1 MRNWIYVQSSRDLAF
16 PDKIVQG
23 GRGEKWLL
31 KNFWIILKTNY
42 HLTWEFPHVF
52 NRSFRPSEEQRL
64 GKNNFHHRCQRLL
77 SFEEV
82 YFKMS

>member
-1 MRNWIYVQSSRDLAF
+1 MAAQKPLDYYQNKLSLDL
-16 PDKIVQG
+16 
-23 GRGEKWLL
+23 
-31 KNFWIILKTNY
+31 
-42 HLTWEFPHVF
+42 EFPHVF